1 MRFTRNDPVATT
13 EPTTL
18 GGVQILSE
26 DEWYA
31 FFDAA
36 VRAQMQ
42 MSGEEFIRRWNDG
55 EYVDIADKAGHRH
68 IMGLAMLIPGDRR
81 KL

>member
-1 MRFTRNDPVATT
+1 VATT
-13 EPTTL
+13 KPTTL
-18 GGVQILSE
+18 GGVQILRD

-31 FFDAA
+31 LFDEA

-55 EYVDIADKAGHRH
+55 EYVEIADEPGHRH